1 MVETPNRDLEV
12 TTVKDAFDFGSCVSF
27 HRFLY
32 DHWDHL
38 RQTLVTQERRDFVRS
53 PDGIARGRSPVLEPL
68 RNLVANLGPPPLAI
82 SWNRPQ
88 IATNSP
94 PLYARFQNFML
105 RNASRNTESFLAA
118 RAVYEGGET
127 KVWICRNLDGRILNL
142 Q

>member
-1 MVETPNRDLEV
+1 MTPMLMPYSQTSPENLEV
-12 TTVKDAFDFGSCVSF
+12 STVKDAFDFGSCVSF

-38 RQTLVTQERRDFVRS
+38 RQILVTQERRDFVRS
-53 PDGIARGRSPVLEPL
+53 PELIVRGRSPVLEPL
-68 RNLVANLGPPPLAI
+68 RGLVANLGPPPLAI

-105 RNASRNTESFLAA
+105 RNASRNAESFLTA

-127 KVWICRNLDGRILNL
+127 RVRAKS
-142 Q
+142 